1 MIKVGSMDMGDRGS
15 NAGNIQGQ
23 LHTPTYLGNGRQ
35 QYPRKRK
42 TKPWPRDQNVGKVN
56 PYHTPAGSPEGG
68 EFTSGGSGGGNKGKS
83 SDVGVLYHGTLD
95 LALSDIRKNGL
106 VPGKGKGGDNSLYM
120 SGAIEAKDVPKHQ
133 TKVFLSNDATKA
145 FLYAHTAKEGIV
157 GSIHSSGSDPG
168 AKVEPVL
175 LKIRI
180 PEDVLHQLK
189 EDKQDPDEGSFTF
202 KGTIPPE
209 WIEAYAVTPGDNP
222 AYYTPGKPGEKAGI
236 SPWKGFKFQQFK
248 KSVSGKLIYAS
259 FLVKQEKVSK
269 ALSKTLYVSRPVLNT
284 DAIIAWAKTQGFQ
297 TALQPDDLHVTIA
310 FSRMSV
316 DWTKLT
322 QLENTVTVPAVAA
335 YESKRFIT
343 RLGETGDAA
352 VLQFESDDL
361 GRRWR
366 QIKDAGAS
374 WDWPTY
380 QPHITISWNAP
391 AGIEAKAQPYLGEIV
406 LGPEVFAEV
415 KEDWKDSVVEK
426 ISWKDQIMQKL
437 NGFGKVLG
445 ADATAADYIDDFVN
459 SDDPKFKDKS
469 KEERIKQA
477 LAAWYSNKSLA
488 GKNLDAEVAEWMQKI
503 GARHSRADQQKLQ
516 EMHDHACALGAQCKS
531 GHEIVETGDSDYRKV
546 KIVKVDSSLGLVLG
560 FGIICKID
568 GQPYYDLNR
577 DADGTS
583 VPEHIPEDA
592 MLKSSLDFMQHS
604 RLGNEMHEGPDKGQY
619 VFAFP
624 LTEEIAKAMGLQTK
638 MTGLMVGYAPPPDVL
653 AKFIDGTY
661 TGFSIQ
667 GRRVL
672 IEEHE

>member
-1 MIKVGSMDMGDRGS
+1 M
-15 NAGNIQGQ
+15 
-23 LHTPTYLGNGRQ
+23 
-35 QYPRKRK
+35 
-42 TKPWPRDQNVGKVN
+42 
-56 PYHTPAGSPEGG
+56 
-68 EFTSGGSGGGNKGKS
+68 
-83 SDVGVLYHGTLD
+83 
-95 LALSDIRKNGL
+95 
-106 VPGKGKGGDNSLYM
+106 
-120 SGAIEAKDVPKHQ
+120 
-133 TKVFLSNDATKA
+133 
-145 FLYAHTAKEGIV
+145 
-157 GSIHSSGSDPG
+157 
-168 AKVEPVL
+168 
-175 LKIRI
+175 
-180 PEDVLHQLK
+180 
-189 EDKQDPDEGSFTF
+189 
-202 KGTIPPE
+202 
-209 WIEAYAVTPGDNP
+209 
-222 AYYTPGKPGEKAGI
+222 
-236 SPWKGFKFQQFK
+236 
-248 KSVSGKLIYAS
+248 
-259 FLVKQEKVSK
+259 
-269 ALSKTLYVSRPVLNT
+269 
-284 DAIIAWAKTQGFQ
+284 
-297 TALQPDDLHVTIA
+297 
-310 FSRMSV
+310 
-316 DWTKLT
+316 
-322 QLENTVTVPAVAA
+322 
-335 YESKRFIT
+335 
-343 RLGETGDAA
+343 
-352 VLQFESDDL
+352 
-361 GRRWR
+361 
-366 QIKDAGAS
+366 
-374 WDWPTY
+374 
-380 QPHITISWNAP
+380 
-391 AGIEAKAQPYLGEIV
+391 

-415 KEDWKDSVVEK
+415 KENWKDSVMEK

-477 LAAWYSNKSLA
+477 LATFYANKSLA

-503 GARHSRADQQKLQ
+503 GARHSKMDQAKLQ
-516 EMHDHACALGAQCKS
+516 EMHDHSVALGAQCKS
-531 GHEIVETGDSDYRKV
+531 GHEIVETGASDYRKV